1 MPEDLNKEWQTW
13 QMETLPMIPKNLGIK
28 PLPKTDIN

>member
-13 QMETLPMIPKNLGIK
+13 QMETLPMIPKNLGLSRYRK
-28 PLPKTDIN
+28 RDIN

>member
-13 QMETLPMIPKNLGIK
+13 QMETLPMILKFRIK
-28 PLPKTDIN
+28 PLRKRDIN